1 MTRSSSEP
9 WKVWS
14 NKCKGRSMP
23 LMAQSK
29 KLRAFMISHASYFE
43 ENYWGFVCMLIGNEG
58 MANPDRS
65 QFPG

>member
-1 MTRSSSEP
+1 
-9 WKVWS
+9 
-14 NKCKGRSMP
+14 
-23 LMAQSK
+23 MAQSK